1 MQGTPYNAADLYSI
15 MDKQEVKK
23 RLLRAIEN
31 SPHLGAIKSIAIFG
45 SYVNGTPSED
55 SDIDVLI
62 DFEPAAVVGFFTL
75 SDIKDS
81 LESFL
86 KKSVDLL
93 TPQAI
98 SKHFRD
104 EVLAEAE
111 YIYEK

>member
-1 MQGTPYNAADLYSI
+1 
-15 MDKQEVKK
+15 MDKQEIKK
-23 RLLRAIEN
+23 QLLKAVEN
-31 SPHLGAIKSIAIFG
+31 SPHSDAIKSVAIFG

-62 DFEPAAVVGFFTL
+62 DFEPVAVIGFFAL
-75 SDIKDS
+75 SDIKNTF
-81 LESFL
+81 ESFL

-104 EVLAEAE
+104 EVLAQAE
-111 YIYEK
+111 YVYEK

>member
-1 MQGTPYNAADLYSI
+1 
-15 MDKQEVKK
+15 MDKQEIKK
-23 RLLRAIEN
+23 QLLKAVEN
-31 SPHLGAIKSIAIFG
+31 SPHSDAIKSVAIFG

-75 SDIKDS
+75 SDIKDTF
-81 LESFL
+81 ESFL

-98 SKHFRD
+98 SKHFRN
-104 EVLAEAE
+104 EVLAQAE